1 MRFTIIVIMLFV
13 SLQISAQNLQTP
25 EILSVSV
32 DTVTGRPVVKWKVND
47 PSLIDGYVVKRLIY
61 DGVGVMPD
69 TYNNVA
75 VIDDPSITQWV
86 DNSTDYST
94 FADPENRIEI
104 YRVAAFVND
113 GAQKKYSLMSD
124 EMSTMQIFADYD
136 KCSNSFNIS
145 STYIKGVTPEYYCFR
160 TGDGGAGERF
170 AIEKPSNNPDGIIHL
185 DYQHFDEHFTNRS
198 FSVEAVFS
206 NGQSAFS
213 PIIKLAVPEI
223 KLPDIMKVESVSVN
237 NQNTLDITVNVSESQ
252 DVTKSVLIRR
262 LSIGSGF
269 ESDTLDLPVNTNG
282 NYVITD
288 PNADVSK
295 RYDYLI
301 AVYGECGTPLEFSYA
316 AQNIVL
322 EVSADDAT
330 SNHLSW
336 NYPPGFSAAS
346 FSVFSVDDN
355 GERTIL
361 DNVTMETEYTHSLSN
376 IIANGN
382 DNSGKFCYQ
391 VLLSDLSS
399 SSSDNAVQ
407 YSNIVCVDREP
418 VLFVPNAINPDADIL
433 DNRYFRPRSGFIN
446 DYKMNI
452 YNKRGELLFTT
463 TDISEGWDG
472 KNRSGKLYPPDAYV
486 YVITYKTSSEKSK
499 QQSGF
504 VNLVYQQ

>member
-1 MRFTIIVIMLFV
+1 MRFTIIVIILFV

-32 DTVTGRPVVKWKVND
+32 DTVTGRPVVKWKVDD

-75 VIDDPSITQWV
+75 VIDNPLTTVWE

-94 FADPENRIEI
+94 FADPENRVEI

-113 GAQKKYSLMSD
+113 GTQKKYSLMSD
-124 EMSTMQIFADYD
+124 EMSTMQIFAEYD
-136 KCSNSFNIS
+136 KCRNTFDIS
-145 STYIKGVTPEYYCFR
+145 STYIKGVTPECYYFR
-160 TGDGGAGERF
+160 TGNGGAGERF
-170 AIEKPSNNPDGIIHL
+170 AVVTHSDSPDGLIHV
-185 DYQHFDEHFTNRS
+185 DAQQFDEHFTNRT
-198 FSVEAVFS
+198 FSVEAVLS
-206 NGQSAFS
+206 NGQSSFS
-213 PIIKLAVPEI
+213 PIITLVVPEI
-223 KLPDIMKVESVSVN
+223 KIPDIMKVESVSVN
-237 NQNTLDITVNVSESQ
+237 DQNTLDITVNVSGSQ
-252 DVTKSVLIRR
+252 DVTKTELIRR
-262 LSIGSGF
+262 LVVGSGDDT
-269 ESDTLDLPVNTNG
+269 DTLELPVSTNG
-282 NYVITD
+282 KYLITD
-288 PNADVSK
+288 PNADVTT

-301 AVYGECGTPLEFSYA
+301 AVYGECGTPIELSYS

-322 EVSADDAT
+322 EVSSDDAT
-330 SNHLSW
+330 TNHLSW
-336 NYPPGFSAAS
+336 NCPPGYSAPSFTIFSI
-346 FSVFSVDDN
+346 DDN

-361 DNVTMETEYTHSLSN
+361 DNVSLDTEYTHSLSN
-376 IIANGN
+376 IIANSN
-382 DNSGKFCYQ
+382 HNTGKFCYQ

-399 SSSDNAVQ
+399 SQSDNAVE

-433 DNRYFRPRSGFIN
+433 DNRYFRPRSGFLN
-446 DYKMNI
+446 NFKMSI

-463 TDISEGWDG
+463 TDPEQGWDG

-486 YVITYKTSSEKSK
+486 YVISFKTASGKTK

-504 VNLVYQQ
+504 VNLVYNQ